1 MFISYSVQFVGY
13 VIQDEYTEYH
23 LKVKSSTDNATWLV
37 RRRYREFRD
46 LHDILKLVYPESIP
60 AVPGKKLWGNQD
72 PDFVR
77 LRQDQLQVYM
87 NGILALEPDCRS
99 LVLQRFLD
107 IKKQMIHRSVSSAPV
122 PEVTAS
128 PSVPSTPPLAVSKN
142 ADLNQIV
149 EALKKDMFDLSL
161 TPSLLDA
168 GEYASRRKKY
178 EEILLKASVV
188 GSGTKT
194 PPGSVS
200 KLQSQGVLGALSEAA
215 FFPIGAMPDAA
226 KQGINSILGESPIAS
241 EHDLVAF
248 FSMKLAPHVPTLASS
263 SSC

>member
-1 MFISYSVQFVGY
+1 MLVSFSVQFVGY

-23 LKVKSSTDNATWLV
+23 LKVKSSGDNATWLV

-107 IKKQMIHRSVSSAPV
+107 IKKQVILRSVSSAPA
-122 PEVTAS
+122 PEMIS
-128 PSVPSTPPLAVSKN
+128 SSTPPLAVSKN

-149 EALKKDMFDLSL
+149 NALKKDMFDLSL

-178 EEILLKASVV
+178 EEILLKASV
-188 GSGTKT
+188 GSGTK
-194 PPGSVS
+194 PPESVR
-200 KLQSQGVLGALSEAA
+200 KFQSQGVLGALSEAA
-215 FFPIGAMPDAA
+215 FSPIGAMPATA
-226 KQGINSILGESPIAS
+226 KHAMNSILGESPIAS
-241 EHDLVAF
+241 ENDLVAF
-248 FSMKLAPHVPTLASS
+248 FSMKLAPHVPTPASS